1 MWHTHISAVLFVGV
15 LRYDTMHIL
24 LCRKLTVSCGSPV
37 RNLTFSDVPPALTH
51 AVVWAHTWLLREPVP
66 FVHTCSDLCWCCSGI
81 FETKASLVWVTGET
95 SVRPAGLA
103 HGLPRSRHWQPP
115 SVRSPAGSRAE
126 RGAGARRRSARLLW
140 CDHESKPRRDRLV
153 WGVFRKNA
161 SLQSRI
167 LDRWSTRT
175 YCVA

>member
-1 MWHTHISAVLFVGV
+1 MQFYLLGCSDTTQCRYYCAGSWQYPVEVL
-15 LRYDTMHIL
+15 LEIL
-24 LCRKLTVSCGSPV
+24 LSQMC
-37 RNLTFSDVPPALTH
+37 PPALTH

-81 FETKASLVWVTGET
+81 FETKPSLVWVTGET

-103 HGLPRSRHWQPP
+103 LGLPRSRHWQPP

-161 SLQSRI
+161 SLRSRI